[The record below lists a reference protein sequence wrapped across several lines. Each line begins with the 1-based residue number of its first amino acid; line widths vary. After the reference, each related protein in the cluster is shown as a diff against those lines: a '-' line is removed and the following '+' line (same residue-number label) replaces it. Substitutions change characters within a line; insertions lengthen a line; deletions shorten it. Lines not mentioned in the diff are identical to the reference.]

1 MDGMDFEDIIYTKEN
16 GIATITLNRPQ
27 LLNAF
32 SHKMGN
38 EWIQALDDAQAD
50 SAVKVVVV
58 TGVGRAFC
66 AGGNPRDLLKMRL
79 DRGEGERANL
89 DIEGLARRVISF
101 NKPYIGAIN
110 GPAVGGGMELTNMFD
125 IRIAS
130 DRARFS
136 MAFARMG
143 ETPSGGGCYFL
154 PRIVGIARALE
165 LCWTARMFNAQEA
178 LEMGYVIKVV
188 PHEELMEA
196 VREFIWPIV
205 RGPSVA
211 LNLMR
216 RLVWRC
222 QDADFEEAMREHRV
236 ALDTILAT
244 EDAVEGPT
252 AWIEKREPIFKGR

>member
-1 MDGMDFEDIIYTKEN
+1 MDFEDIIYTKEN
-16 GIATITLNRPQ
+16 GIGLITLNRPQ

-32 SHKMGN
+32 SHKMGQ
-38 EWIQALDDAQAD
+38 EWILALDDAQED
-50 SAVKVVVV
+50 PAVKVVVV
-58 TGVGRAFC
+58 TGTGRSFC
-66 AGGNPRDLLKMRL
+66 SGGNPRDLLKLRYGR
-79 DRGEGERANL
+79 DEGDKANL
-89 DIEGLARRVISF
+89 DIESLARRVFQF
-101 NKPYIGAIN
+101 NKPYIGAVN

-130 DRARFS
+130 EQARFS

-154 PRIVGIARALE
+154 PRIVGIARTLE

-178 LEMGYVIKVV
+178 LEMGYVSQVV
-188 PHEELMEA
+188 PQDQLMDT
-196 VREFIWPIV
+196 VKEFTWPIV

-211 LNLMR
+211 INLVR
-216 RLVWRC
+216 RLVWHG
-222 QDADFEEAMREHRV
+222 QEVDFNEAMEEHRV